1 MIGKDTTA
9 ESYAFAIAVG
19 VKTRWSLTVDADKV
33 IAPAG
38 EITGSPTVYV
48 LSTPPVVANFA
59 CVAPTY
65 KRTSVEP
72 SARVSVTVPSEVARK
87 EWLPL
92 VRNTLIASSPAET

>member
-1 MIGKDTTA
+1 MPPP
-9 ESYAFAIAVG
+9 
-19 VKTRWSLTVDADKV
+19 ADKV

-38 EITGSPTVYV
+38 ETVGAPTLYV
-48 LSTPPVVANFA
+48 LSAPVVANFA

-65 KRTSVEP
+65 KRTSVAP

-92 VRNTLIASSPAET
+92 VRNTLIASSPAETYEITISSSSTRVRLDASSSTSKR